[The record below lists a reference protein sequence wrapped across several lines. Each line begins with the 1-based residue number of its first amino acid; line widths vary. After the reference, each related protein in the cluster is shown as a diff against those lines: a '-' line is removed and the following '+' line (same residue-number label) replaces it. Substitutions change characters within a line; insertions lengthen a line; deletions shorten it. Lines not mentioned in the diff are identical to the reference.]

1 LSRIPNHFHFIFGLK
16 RQREPFHLC
25 HYLCLESCYQV
36 NRPEKIHFYYRHMPY
51 GEYWDRIEDRLSLEK
66 VELSPIVTNFRY
78 GFRNRW
84 SKRYSYAHHAD
95 FIRLEKLVERGGV
108 YADIDTIFVNP
119 IPDMLYSKPFVLG
132 READVECQTTGQVLP
147 SLCNAFIMAEKG
159 ADFGRLWLKRM
170 EEAFDGSWSSHSTL
184 LPQRLSEVYP
194 DLIHIEPARSFY
206 KHMWTREGIQ
216 TLFEGC
222 DTDFSGVY
230 SIHLWSHLWWSKR
243 RRDFSD
249 FHAGLITEENI
260 HTTPNTYNLLARR
273 YLQDTHS

>member
-1 LSRIPNHFHFIFGLK
+1 
-16 RQREPFHLC
+16 
-25 HYLCLESCYQV
+25 
-36 NRPEKIHFYYRHMPY
+36 
-51 GEYWDRIEDRLSLEK
+51 
-66 VELSPIVTNFRY
+66 
-78 GFRNRW
+78 
-84 SKRYSYAHHAD
+84 
-95 FIRLEKLVERGGV
+95 
-108 YADIDTIFVNP
+108 
-119 IPDMLYSKPFVLG
+119 
-132 READVECQTTGQVLP
+132 
-147 SLCNAFIMAEKG
+147 
-159 ADFGRLWLKRM
+159 
-170 EEAFDGSWSSHSTL
+170 
-184 LPQRLSEVYP
+184 VYP